1 MAVAMDNAI
10 LENILRQVRPLIGQG
25 KVADY
30 IPALATVDGSRLGI
44 AICTVDGQLFQ
55 AGDAQER
62 FSIQSISKVLSLV
75 VAMRHYSEEEI
86 WQRVGKDPSGSPF
99 NSLVQLEMEQGIPR
113 NPFINAG
120 ALVVCDMLQ
129 GRLSAPRQRML
140 EVVRGLSGVSDI
152 SYDTVV
158 ARSEFEHS
166 ARNAAIAWLMK
177 SFGNFHHDV
186 TTVLQNYFHYCAL
199 KMSCVELART
209 FVFLANQGKAI
220 HIDEPVV
227 TPMQARQI
235 NALMATSGMYQNAGE
250 FAWRAGLPAKSG
262 VGGGIV
268 AIVPHEM
275 AIAVWSPELDD
286 AGNSLAGIAVLE
298 HSEYDEFL
306 KLAHNPE
313 MRFVFSNTTEA
324 GISYHAGDKFD
335 DAPAVSYPAKLTRLL
350 FERFSHFNGAL
361 DKGWIIIPCE
371 LIDYN
376 GDALRELV
384 LRYAQEWALPEAFI
398 QWLDQANSFCSTLVD
413 RIVTGYPRDEVAK
426 LEEELGY
433 HDGFLDTAEHF
444 YLFVIQGPKS
454 LATELRLD
462 KYPLNVLIVDDI
474 KPYKER
480 KVAILNGAHTAL
492 VPVAFQAGL
501 DTVGEAMND
510 AEICAFVE
518 KAIYEEIIPVLDLPR
533 DELESFA
540 SAVTGRFRNPYI
552 KHQLLSIALNGM
564 TKFRTRILPQL
575 LAGQKAN
582 GTLPARLTFALAALI
597 AFYRGERNGET
608 YPVQDDAHWL
618 ERYQQLWSQ
627 HRDRVIGTQEL
638 VAIVLAEKDHWE
650 QDLTQVPGLVEQVAN
665 DLDAILEKG
674 MREAVRLL
682 C

>member
-113 NPFINAG
+113 NPFINTG

-158 ARSEFEHS
+158 ARSEF

-250 FAWRAGLPAKSG
+250 FAWRVGLPAKSG

-298 HSEYDEFL
+298 Q
-306 KLAHNPE
+306 
-313 MRFVFSNTTEA
+313 
-324 GISYHAGDKFD
+324 
-335 DAPAVSYPAKLTRLL
+335 LT
-350 FERFSHFNGAL
+350 
-361 DKGWIIIPCE
+361 K
-371 LIDYN
+371 
-376 GDALRELV
+376 
-384 LRYAQEWALPEAFI
+384 Q
-398 QWLDQANSFCSTLVD
+398 
-413 RIVTGYPRDEVAK
+413 
-426 LEEELGY
+426 LGRSVY
-433 HDGFLDTAEHF
+433 
-444 YLFVIQGPKS
+444 
-454 LATELRLD
+454 
-462 KYPLNVLIVDDI
+462 
-474 KPYKER
+474 
-480 KVAILNGAHTAL
+480 
-492 VPVAFQAGL
+492 
-501 DTVGEAMND
+501 
-510 AEICAFVE
+510 
-518 KAIYEEIIPVLDLPR
+518 
-533 DELESFA
+533 
-540 SAVTGRFRNPYI
+540 
-552 KHQLLSIALNGM
+552 
-564 TKFRTRILPQL
+564 
-575 LAGQKAN
+575 
-582 GTLPARLTFALAALI
+582 
-597 AFYRGERNGET
+597 
-608 YPVQDDAHWL
+608 
-618 ERYQQLWSQ
+618 
-627 HRDRVIGTQEL
+627 
-638 VAIVLAEKDHWE
+638 
-650 QDLTQVPGLVEQVAN
+650 
-665 DLDAILEKG
+665 
-674 MREAVRLL
+674 
-682 C
+682 

>member
-186 TTVLQNYFHYCAL
+186 TTVLQNYFH
-199 KMSCVELART
+199 
-209 FVFLANQGKAI
+209 F
-220 HIDEPVV
+220 
-227 TPMQARQI
+227 

-250 FAWRAGLPAKSG
+250 FAWRVGLPAKSG

-275 AIAVWSPELDD
+275 AIAVWSSELDD

-298 HSEYDEFL
+298 Q
-306 KLAHNPE
+306 
-313 MRFVFSNTTEA
+313 
-324 GISYHAGDKFD
+324 
-335 DAPAVSYPAKLTRLL
+335 LT
-350 FERFSHFNGAL
+350 
-361 DKGWIIIPCE
+361 K
-371 LIDYN
+371 
-376 GDALRELV
+376 
-384 LRYAQEWALPEAFI
+384 Q
-398 QWLDQANSFCSTLVD
+398 
-413 RIVTGYPRDEVAK
+413 
-426 LEEELGY
+426 LGRSVY
-433 HDGFLDTAEHF
+433 
-444 YLFVIQGPKS
+444 
-454 LATELRLD
+454 
-462 KYPLNVLIVDDI
+462 
-474 KPYKER
+474 
-480 KVAILNGAHTAL
+480 
-492 VPVAFQAGL
+492 
-501 DTVGEAMND
+501 
-510 AEICAFVE
+510 
-518 KAIYEEIIPVLDLPR
+518 
-533 DELESFA
+533 
-540 SAVTGRFRNPYI
+540 
-552 KHQLLSIALNGM
+552 
-564 TKFRTRILPQL
+564 
-575 LAGQKAN
+575 
-582 GTLPARLTFALAALI
+582 
-597 AFYRGERNGET
+597 
-608 YPVQDDAHWL
+608 
-618 ERYQQLWSQ
+618 
-627 HRDRVIGTQEL
+627 
-638 VAIVLAEKDHWE
+638 
-650 QDLTQVPGLVEQVAN
+650 
-665 DLDAILEKG
+665 
-674 MREAVRLL
+674 
-682 C
+682 

>member
-250 FAWRAGLPAKSG
+250 FAWRVGLPAKSG

-298 HSEYDEFL
+298 Q
-306 KLAHNPE
+306 
-313 MRFVFSNTTEA
+313 
-324 GISYHAGDKFD
+324 
-335 DAPAVSYPAKLTRLL
+335 LTKQLGR
-350 FERFSHFNGAL
+350 ST
-361 DKGWIIIPCE
+361 
-371 LIDYN
+371 
-376 GDALRELV
+376 LR
-384 LRYAQEWALPEAFI
+384 AFI
-398 QWLDQANSFCSTLVD
+398 PFKISLSLSFGCERAS
-413 RIVTGYPRDEVAK
+413 
-426 LEEELGY
+426 
-433 HDGFLDTAEHF
+433 
-444 YLFVIQGPKS
+444 
-454 LATELRLD
+454 
-462 KYPLNVLIVDDI
+462 VL
-474 KPYKER
+474 
-480 KVAILNGAHTAL
+480 
-492 VPVAFQAGL
+492 
-501 DTVGEAMND
+501 
-510 AEICAFVE
+510 
-518 KAIYEEIIPVLDLPR
+518 
-533 DELESFA
+533 S
-540 SAVTGRFRNPYI
+540 
-552 KHQLLSIALNGM
+552 
-564 TKFRTRILPQL
+564 
-575 LAGQKAN
+575 
-582 GTLPARLTFALAALI
+582 
-597 AFYRGERNGET
+597 GERC
-608 YPVQDDAHWL
+608 A
-618 ERYQQLWSQ
+618 S
-627 HRDRVIGTQEL
+627 HRTTCGGFCR
-638 VAIVLAEKDHWE
+638 
-650 QDLTQVPGLVEQVAN
+650 
-665 DLDAILEKG
+665 
-674 MREAVRLL
+674 
-682 C
+682 